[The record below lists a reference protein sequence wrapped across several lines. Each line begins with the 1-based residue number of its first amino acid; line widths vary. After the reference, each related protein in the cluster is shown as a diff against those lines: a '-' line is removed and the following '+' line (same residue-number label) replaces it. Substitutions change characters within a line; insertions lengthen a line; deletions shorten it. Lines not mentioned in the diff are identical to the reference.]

1 MKKVYNIFE
10 ISLSFKEWLLN
21 ENTTTQM
28 LKMKAKNF
36 PKIKSNIKKA
46 QSYIQGKLDQLD
58 DESANLLAK
67 WYVWRHLEEMGSGN
81 DLDDFIPWLQAAFT
95 THRDY
100 IAAQLDQSG
109 SIKKIKSALNN
120 PKYSLAKIGDD
131 IDLWHEKLK
140 AEAGSMPE
148 KGSSFID
155 LGEQIPGEEWK
166 GWEWIDL
173 GKGYCDKEARAMGHC
188 GNTGA
193 KPGDNILSLRDP
205 KGRAHLTF
213 ILNSGKLG
221 EMKGRSNTKPK
232 KAYHPAIVALL
243 RNDEIDYVVGGG
255 YMPENNF
262 SLDDLD
268 DETKESLLE
277 DKPDLEHGMDKQ
289 IEKIEERLQEIENEW
304 NQKWDFAYANASVLD
319 YTEDIYIDSRGGWYL
334 DISDWN
340 VELPAYN
347 ERDKFSRLK
356 NRLETELGRID
367 LIGEDFEIDESSFFG
382 NSMRSDWND
391 DNVGNREDPEE
402 FDAWCNWINDEIE
415 PKKEKAI
422 QVIKSVLVEEGYM
435 KPSYSSQILGYGKHK
450 DHDPSSNWDDLNFQ
464 HFSWDEGNEADDD
477 EIGPHTVHVTLDD
490 PIELLDIQSGQVNW
504 GNSAAVREFISRWGF
519 QSMKN
524 NFIQSITKEIH
535 NMAQKQ
541 VSSWNRQ
548 LSLPGFQKSNIS
560 AFSIDSMIHPEI
572 NIHTYGNKIRMSINF
587 YFKISHGKEEIIE
600 SKKFIKF
607 LDDNFER
614 FSKLASD
621 MFLQQLEQDYIEK
634 KKLATGRMGR

>member
-155 LGEQIPGEEWK
+155 LGEELGEEWK

-289 IEKIEERLQEIENEW
+289 IEEIEERLQEIENEW
-304 NQKWDFAYANASVLD
+304 NQKWDFAYANASVAD
-319 YTEDIYIDSRGGWYL
+319 YTEDIYIDSSGGWYL

-347 ERDKFSRLK
+347 ERDFSRLK
-356 NRLETELGRID
+356 NRLDTELGRID
-367 LIGEDFEIDESSFFG
+367 LIGEDFEIDD
-382 NSMRSDWND
+382 NSMRSYWND

-422 QVIKSVLVEEGYM
+422 QIIKSVLVEEGYM

-477 EIGPHTVHVTLDD
+477 EIGPHTVHVTLNS
-490 PIELLDIQSGQVNW
+490 PIHLMGYT
-504 GNSAAVREFISRWGF
+504 
-519 QSMKN
+519 QSMPQNAVKI
-524 NFIQSITKEIH
+524 IQNDFVQSLKKEIH
-535 NMAQKQ
+535 EMAKRQAAL
-541 VSSWNRQ
+541 WNRQ
-548 LSLPGFQKSNIS
+548 RPLPGFEKPNIS
-560 AFSIDSMIHPEI
+560 AFSLDSMIHPEI
-572 NIHTYGNKIRMSINF
+572 YIRGFGDKIVMYIDF

-607 LDDNFER
+607 LDDNFNR
-614 FSKLASD
+614 FASLAQN
-621 MFLQQLEQDYIEK
+621 MFQQKVDEHIKNFQTLQK
-634 KKLATGRMGR
+634 GPVS

>member
-155 LGEQIPGEEWK
+155 LGEELGEEWK

-289 IEKIEERLQEIENEW
+289 VEEIEERLQEIENEW
-304 NQKWDFAYANASVLD
+304 NQKWDFAYANASVAD
-319 YTEDIYIDSRGGWYL
+319 YTEDIYIDSSGGWYL

-347 ERDKFSRLK
+347 ERDFSRLK
-356 NRLETELGRID
+356 NRLDTELGRID
-367 LIGEDFEIDESSFFG
+367 LIGEDFEIDD
-382 NSMRSDWND
+382 NSMRSYWND

-422 QVIKSVLVEEGYM
+422 QIIKSVLVEEGYM

-477 EIGPHTVHVTLDD
+477 EIGPHTVHVTLNS
-490 PIELLDIQSGQVNW
+490 PIHLMGYT
-504 GNSAAVREFISRWGF
+504 
-519 QSMKN
+519 QSMPQNAVKI
-524 NFIQSITKEIH
+524 IQNDFVQSLKKEIH
-535 NMAQKQ
+535 EMAKRQAAL
-541 VSSWNRQ
+541 WNRQ
-548 LSLPGFQKSNIS
+548 RPLPGFEKPNIS
-560 AFSIDSMIHPEI
+560 AFSLDSMIHPEI
-572 NIHTYGNKIRMSINF
+572 YIRGFGDKIVMYIDF

-607 LDDNFER
+607 LDDNFNR
-614 FSKLASD
+614 FASLAQN
-621 MFLQQLEQDYIEK
+621 MFQQKVDEHIKNFQTLQK
-634 KKLATGRMGR
+634 GPVS

>member
-1 MKKVYNIFE
+1 MFRLSRRHDANKEIIMKKVYNIFE

-148 KGSSFID
+148 KGSLFID
-155 LGEQIPGEEWK
+155 LGEELGEEWK

-289 IEKIEERLQEIENEW
+289 IEEIEERLQEIENEW
-304 NQKWDFAYANASVLD
+304 NQKWDFAYANASVAD
-319 YTEDIYIDSRGGWYL
+319 YTEDIYIDSSGGWYL

-347 ERDKFSRLK
+347 ERDFSRLK
-356 NRLETELGRID
+356 NRLDTELGRID
-367 LIGEDFEIDESSFFG
+367 LIGEDFEIDD
-382 NSMRSDWND
+382 NSMRSYWND

-422 QVIKSVLVEEGYM
+422 QIIKSVLVEEGYM

-477 EIGPHTVHVTLDD
+477 EIGPHTVHVTLNS
-490 PIELLDIQSGQVNW
+490 PIHLMGYT
-504 GNSAAVREFISRWGF
+504 
-519 QSMKN
+519 QSMPQNAVKI
-524 NFIQSITKEIH
+524 IQNDFVQSLKKEIH
-535 NMAQKQ
+535 EMAKRQAAL
-541 VSSWNRQ
+541 WNRQ
-548 LSLPGFQKSNIS
+548 RPLPGFEKPNIS
-560 AFSIDSMIHPEI
+560 AFSLDSMIHPEI
-572 NIHTYGNKIRMSINF
+572 YIRGFGDKIVMYIDF

-607 LDDNFER
+607 LDDNFNR
-614 FSKLASD
+614 FASLAQN
-621 MFLQQLEQDYIEK
+621 MFQQKVDEHIKNFQTLQK
-634 KKLATGRMGR
+634 GPVS

>member
-1 MKKVYNIFE
+1 MFRLSRRHDANKEIIMKKVYNIFE

-155 LGEQIPGEEWK
+155 LGEELGEEWK

-289 IEKIEERLQEIENEW
+289 IEEIEERLQEIENEW
-304 NQKWDFAYANASVLD
+304 NQKWDFAYANASVAD
-319 YTEDIYIDSRGGWYL
+319 YTEDIYIDSSGGWYL

-347 ERDKFSRLK
+347 ERDFSRLK
-356 NRLETELGRID
+356 NRLDTELGRID
-367 LIGEDFEIDESSFFG
+367 LIGEDFEIDD
-382 NSMRSDWND
+382 NSMRSYWND

-422 QVIKSVLVEEGYM
+422 QIIKSVLVEEGYM

-477 EIGPHTVHVTLDD
+477 EIGPHTVHVTLNS
-490 PIELLDIQSGQVNW
+490 PIHLMGYT
-504 GNSAAVREFISRWGF
+504 
-519 QSMKN
+519 QSMPQNAVKI
-524 NFIQSITKEIH
+524 IQNDFVQSLKKEIH
-535 NMAQKQ
+535 EMAKRQAAL
-541 VSSWNRQ
+541 WNRQ
-548 LSLPGFQKSNIS
+548 RPLPGFEKPNIS
-560 AFSIDSMIHPEI
+560 AFSLDSMIHPEI
-572 NIHTYGNKIRMSINF
+572 YIRGFGDKIVMYIDF

-607 LDDNFER
+607 LDDNFNR
-614 FSKLASD
+614 FASLAQN
-621 MFLQQLEQDYIEK
+621 MFQQKVDEHIKNFQTLQK
-634 KKLATGRMGR
+634 GPVS

>member
-1 MKKVYNIFE
+1 MFRLSRRHDANKEIIMKKVYNIFE

-148 KGSSFID
+148 KGSLFID
-155 LGEQIPGEEWK
+155 LGEELGEEWK

-289 IEKIEERLQEIENEW
+289 IEEIEERLQEIENEW
-304 NQKWDFAYANASVLD
+304 NQKWDFAYANASVAD

-347 ERDKFSRLK
+347 ERDFSRLK
-356 NRLETELGRID
+356 NRLDTELGRID
-367 LIGEDFEIDESSFFG
+367 LIGEDFEIDD
-382 NSMRSDWND
+382 NSMRSYWND

-422 QVIKSVLVEEGYM
+422 QIIKSVLVEEGYM

-477 EIGPHTVHVTLDD
+477 EIGPHTVHVTLNS
-490 PIELLDIQSGQVNW
+490 PIHLMGYT
-504 GNSAAVREFISRWGF
+504 
-519 QSMKN
+519 QSMPQNAVKI
-524 NFIQSITKEIH
+524 IQNDFVQSLKKEIH
-535 NMAQKQ
+535 EMAKRQAAL
-541 VSSWNRQ
+541 WNRQ
-548 LSLPGFQKSNIS
+548 RPLPGFEKPNIS
-560 AFSIDSMIHPEI
+560 AFSLDSMIHPEI
-572 NIHTYGNKIRMSINF
+572 YIRGFGDKIVMYIDF

-607 LDDNFER
+607 LDDNFNR
-614 FSKLASD
+614 FASLAQN
-621 MFLQQLEQDYIEK
+621 MFQQKVDEHIKNFQTLQK
-634 KKLATGRMGR
+634 GPVS

>member
-148 KGSSFID
+148 KGSLFID
-155 LGEQIPGEEWK
+155 LGEELGEEWK

-289 IEKIEERLQEIENEW
+289 IEERLQEIENEW
-304 NQKWDFAYANASVLD
+304 NQKWDFAYANASVAD
-319 YTEDIYIDSRGGWYL
+319 YTEDIYIDSSGGWYL

-347 ERDKFSRLK
+347 ERDFSRLK
-356 NRLETELGRID
+356 NRLDTELGRID
-367 LIGEDFEIDESSFFG
+367 LIGEDFEIDD
-382 NSMRSDWND
+382 NSMRSYWND

-422 QVIKSVLVEEGYM
+422 QIIKSVLVEEGYM

-477 EIGPHTVHVTLDD
+477 EIGPHTVHVTLNS
-490 PIELLDIQSGQVNW
+490 PIHLMGYT
-504 GNSAAVREFISRWGF
+504 
-519 QSMKN
+519 QSMPQNAVKI
-524 NFIQSITKEIH
+524 IQNDFVQSLKKEIH
-535 NMAQKQ
+535 EMAKRQAAL
-541 VSSWNRQ
+541 WNRQ
-548 LSLPGFQKSNIS
+548 RPLPGFEKPNIS
-560 AFSIDSMIHPEI
+560 AFSLDSMIHPEI
-572 NIHTYGNKIRMSINF
+572 YIRGFGDKIVMYIDF

-607 LDDNFER
+607 LDDNFNR
-614 FSKLASD
+614 FASLAQN
-621 MFLQQLEQDYIEK
+621 MFQQKVDEHIKNFQTLQK
-634 KKLATGRMGR
+634 GPVS

>member
-148 KGSSFID
+148 KGSLFID
-155 LGEQIPGEEWK
+155 LGEELGEEWK

-289 IEKIEERLQEIENEW
+289 IEEIEERLQEIENEW
-304 NQKWDFAYANASVLD
+304 NQKWDFAYANASVAD
-319 YTEDIYIDSRGGWYL
+319 YTEDIYIDSSGGWYL

-347 ERDKFSRLK
+347 ERDFSRLK
-356 NRLETELGRID
+356 NRLDTELGRID
-367 LIGEDFEIDESSFFG
+367 LIGEDFEIDD
-382 NSMRSDWND
+382 NSMRSYWND

-422 QVIKSVLVEEGYM
+422 QIIKSVLVEEGYM

-477 EIGPHTVHVTLDD
+477 EIGPHTVHVTLNS
-490 PIELLDIQSGQVNW
+490 PIHLMGYT
-504 GNSAAVREFISRWGF
+504 
-519 QSMKN
+519 QSMPQNAVKI
-524 NFIQSITKEIH
+524 IQNDFVQSLKKEIH
-535 NMAQKQ
+535 EMAKRQAAL
-541 VSSWNRQ
+541 WNRQ
-548 LSLPGFQKSNIS
+548 RPLPGFEKPNIS
-560 AFSIDSMIHPEI
+560 AFSLDSMIHPEI
-572 NIHTYGNKIRMSINF
+572 YIRGFGDKIVMYIDF

-607 LDDNFER
+607 LDDNFNR
-614 FSKLASD
+614 FASLAQN
-621 MFLQQLEQDYIEK
+621 MFQQKVDEHIKNFQTLQK
-634 KKLATGRMGR
+634 GPVS